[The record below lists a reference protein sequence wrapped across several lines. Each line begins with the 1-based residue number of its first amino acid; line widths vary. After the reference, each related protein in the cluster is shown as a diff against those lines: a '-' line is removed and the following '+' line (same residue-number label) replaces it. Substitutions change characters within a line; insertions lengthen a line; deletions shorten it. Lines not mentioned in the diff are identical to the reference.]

1 MNSQSYKTLES
12 SGFSLIEV
20 LVTMLILMGGLLGLA
35 GLQGV
40 ALTAQLEAFQR
51 SQALVLV
58 QDMADRI
65 NANRTTAATAGYV
78 TTALTP
84 AALGTGNLTADC
96 AALAVGQARD
106 SCEWSNALLG
116 AAETTGGGTINVGA
130 MIGARG
136 CITQLVAAAPPVP
149 AQYLI
154 EVAWQGFNPTFA
166 PSGTCGAGA
175 YGAANLRRVVS
186 LTVTIGNL
194 GI

>member
-1 MNSQSYKTLES
+1 MSSRSCKTLES
-12 SGFSLIEV
+12 RGFSLIEV

-65 NANRTTAATAGYV
+65 NANRTNTSSYV
-78 TTALTP
+78 TT
-84 AALGTGNLTADC
+84 AALGTGNAVVDC
-96 AALAVGQARD
+96 SGQAVGQARD

-116 AAETTGGGTINVGA
+116 AAETTSGGTVNVGA
-130 MIGARG
+130 MVGARG
-136 CITQLVAAAPPVP
+136 CITETVAVAPK
-149 AQYLI
+149 QYLI

-166 PSGTCGAGA
+166 PAGTCGAGA

-186 LTVTIGNL
+186 LTVTIGSL
-194 GI
+194 L